1 VTLANPRN
9 LLQAITAGGFP
20 PATDGNPRPYGM
32 PAFDLP
38 HADLAALTTWLRA
51 SWGHQAAPVSE
62 VDVLLNR

>member
-1 VTLANPRN
+1 
-9 LLQAITAGGFP
+9 
-20 PATDGNPRPYGM
+20 M

-51 SWGHQAAPVSE
+51 SWGNQAAPVSE